1 MFARVLKNSEAMKI
15 MLAEKSQI
23 TYGEM
28 RTSIFA
34 PARRYP
40 RRVFQWEFPYR
51 TAQSQLSSII
61 LALSGNQRVRRV
73 VRGSLKRE
81 INNPINLLNIQRNVR
96 RGLDM
101 QAIEVVLMIAALAA
115 VLSAIGAW
123 IAARD
128 AQHWAA
134 KALQSEI

>member
-1 MFARVLKNSEAMKI
+1 MDGGIIYS
-15 MLAEKSQI
+15 
-23 TYGEM
+23 
-28 RTSIFA
+28 
-34 PARRYP
+34 
-40 RRVFQWEFPYR
+40 YR

-61 LALSGNQRVRRV
+61 LALSGTQRVWRV

-123 IAARD
+123 IAAQN

-134 KALQSEI
+134 KALQSEITAFKSIRPPVSLGPNDLLFITKPKSSKPRARKHAVSRQRA